1 MPFRRVF
8 LIAFAMMTIGI
19 FLIFIG
25 PLIANSFTLM
35 IAGVLLF
42 LVSLLMVGLFLFSL
56 NRERDTQLSGK
67 GVTVEGEVIGW
78 ESQRTPNGLHRMVSP
93 LAGFITYRFSID
105 SADHGKQVITHTDN
119 VWVWVQR
126 RYPVGSRIPI
136 HYLPNEP
143 TNCQIA

>member
-1 MPFRRVF
+1 MSFRSVF
-8 LIAFAMMTIGI
+8 LIAFAMMVIGI
-19 FLIFIG
+19 LLIFIG
-25 PLIANSFTLM
+25 PLVFNSFTLM
-35 IAGVLLF
+35 IVGVLLF
-42 LVSLLMVGLFLFSL
+42 LVSLLMIGLFIFSL
-56 NRERDTQLSGK
+56 SRERDTQLSRE

-93 LAGFITYRFSID
+93 LAGFITYRFSVD
-105 SADHGKQVITHTDN
+105 SADQGKQVITHTDN

-136 HYLPNEP
+136 HYLPGDP